1 MTFFLSAYLTEHFVR
16 IHVVDRYSFLI
27 IEYNKQESLQNKKN
41 LTLHGPH
48 DKKGLFGLLI

>member
-48 DKKGLFGLLI
+48 DKKRLFGLLI